1 MLTQVHA
8 VEVCGG
14 YRKREPLQDRFRA
27 AIVGADAGSRV
38 VCTATGLFVGFRMTN
53 HPSRRRINF
62 RDVAVGQ
69 RFYDPISEEYLAK
82 QSASLAHSHFLI

>member
-69 RFYDPISEEYLAK
+69 RFYD
-82 QSASLAHSHFLI
+82 QSARNTSRSRAPVWLIPTS